1 MQSSATTTLSEV
13 ILSGNNSS
21 IQKAS
26 GPVAP
31 ATRAQA
37 AASKQAAE
45 PDVNFTPGAVRPQP
59 AKIQTVPVTKTAMLA
74 VLWFVGATL
83 VLLRL
88 AVGTWRVGQLA
99 REGARVEDGM
109 WLSLTQRLANR
120 LGVTRPLTLLRGEKL
135 AVPVTW
141 GVIYPAVL
149 LPQDADSWSEERRRF
164 VLVHEMA
171 HVKRFDALTQ
181 LQVDERADWT
191 PERIT
196 RRFAA
201 RGPKAATG
209 RRRTPGFIRRRT
221 MPVLQEVNGVRE
233 PWTFGYLI
241 DVMLTRDPW
250 MHRLDIAAATGT
262 ESRLTADHDGVI
274 VADVV
279 TEWADRHGKDFELTL
294 TGPAGG
300 TWRAGANGPSWTLD
314 AVDFCRAIARR
325 PASTTVDDLLNTEVP
340 Y

>member
-1 MQSSATTTLSEV
+1 MNPRESALPR
-13 ILSGNNSS
+13 
-21 IQKAS
+21 
-26 GPVAP
+26 PVAM
-31 ATRAQA
+31 RLA
-37 AASKQAAE
+37 AAEYDRCAEMFRSVTPAQWAMPTDCPAWDVRQMAAH
-45 PDVNFTPGAVRPQP
+45 
-59 AKIQTVPVTKTAMLA
+59 ML
-74 VLWFVGATL
+74 
-83 VLLRL
+83 
-88 AVGTWRVGQLA
+88 
-99 REGARVEDGM
+99 GM
-109 WLSLTQRLANR
+109 A
-120 LGVTRPLTLLRGEKL
+120 
-135 AVPVTW
+135 
-141 GVIYPAVL
+141 
-149 LPQDADSWSEERRRF
+149 
-164 VLVHEMA
+164 EMA
-171 HVKRFDALTQ
+171 ASIRENLRQQRKATKAAGSGGIYIDALTR
-181 LQVDERADWT
+181 LQVDERADWA

-221 MPVLQEVNGVRE
+221 MPVLQEMNGVRE

-241 DVMLTRDPW
+241 DVILTRDPW

-262 ESRLTADHDGVI
+262 EPRLTADHDGVI

-279 TEWADRHGKDFELTL
+279 AEWADRHGKDFELTL

-300 TWRAGANGPSWTLD
+300 TWRVGFNGPSWTLD